1 MLVSE
6 KICVGWVK
14 LCAAPGTGSEVVFRS
29 NEPVAAGGALPRWMW
44 IAMQGGACRKGSAS
58 GGKVPL
64 GFGTGEVFRG
74 LWVAPLPVVGIHGG
88 VLWLASSG

>member
-6 KICVGWVK
+6 KICLGWIK
-14 LCAAPGTGSEVVFRS
+14 LCAAPGTGSEVVLGS
-29 NEPVAAGGALPRWMW
+29 NEPRAACGALSHRMW
-44 IAMQGGACRKGSAS
+44 IPVQGGACRKGSAS

-64 GFGTGEVFRG
+64 GLGTGEVIRG
-74 LWVAPLPVVGIHGG
+74 LWMAPLPVVGIHGG